1 LAKIQE
7 NREENGQKCF
17 ANLKK
22 KTLKGVSVLMAEKKT
37 VNNEIFELCT

>member
-7 NREENGQKCF
+7 NREENGQKCLE
-17 ANLKK
+17 NLKK
-22 KTLKGVSVLMAEKKT
+22 KLIGVSVLMAEKKT